1 MTHKFLAFHIFRVLR
16 CTRPSLVC
24 VCVSDTA
31 TGELRISNNS
41 QSLAGL
47 YLSEVG
53 HAVGAE
59 RCRIALKANKC
70 KEFKQDVHVHVML
83 QDEHASTGKT

>member
-1 MTHKFLAFHIFRVLR
+1 MTHKHSTFFACSDAPARL
-16 CTRPSLVC
+16 SC

-31 TGELRISNNS
+31 TGELRISNHS

-59 RCRIALKANKC
+59 RCRIASKANKY
-70 KEFKQDVHVHVML
+70 KEFKQDVRV
-83 QDEHASTGKT
+83 HASMGKT

>member
-1 MTHKFLAFHIFRVLR
+1 MLR
-16 CTRPSLVC
+16 CTRPSLVCVC

-31 TGELRISNNS
+31 TGELRISNHS

-53 HAVGAE
+53 HAIEVE
-59 RCRIALKANKC
+59 RCRIASKANKC

-83 QDEHASTGKT
+83 QDKHAGAGKT